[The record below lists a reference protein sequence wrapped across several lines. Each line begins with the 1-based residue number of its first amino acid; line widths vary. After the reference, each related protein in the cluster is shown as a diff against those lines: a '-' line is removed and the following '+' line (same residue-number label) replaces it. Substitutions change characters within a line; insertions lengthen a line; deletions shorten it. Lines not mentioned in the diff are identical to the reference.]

1 MLLGNRKLAAII
13 AGLLVVGATAI
24 LGEYYGV
31 DEAILVTAI
40 TIEGTLAAGGIIT
53 FKGSE

>member
-13 AGLLVVGATAI
+13 AGLLTVGATVI
-24 LGEYYGV
+24 LGAHFSVATEL
-31 DEAILVTAI
+31 ILTAI
-40 TIEGTLAAGGIIT
+40 TIEGTLAAGGIVT